1 MAYVYVE
8 IEDYLCD
15 VSTQSLIDEL
25 ENRDD
30 KPTTYSD
37 DLETALHYARNGHKE
52 EALLWIER
60 AFPEF
65 KGLLWKVDKYVR
77 P

>member
-30 KPTTYSD
+30 KPTGYSD

-52 EALLWIER
+52 ESLLWIER

-65 KGLLWKVDKYVR
+65 RGLLWKVT